1 MTQEKEEWR
10 TLDIWIPTLPRYLH
24 SDGRDTQDTP
34 TCSSDITPHRM
45 EFQQGEYCGDL
56 VEGLP
61 HGLGT
66 MLYRPEDPLNREA
79 YEGEWAGGCQ
89 CGEGSMKFRSGD
101 TYQGSFQ
108 ARTCTADSRAS
119 NEGPHE
125 DS

>member
-1 MTQEKEEWR
+1 MTQEREEWR
-10 TLDIWIPTLPRYLH
+10 TLDICISTLARYLLIYTVTSGAH
-24 SDGRDTQDTP
+24 PPAVVTSAAQA
-34 TCSSDITPHRM
+34 RM
-45 EFQQGEYCGDL
+45 EYQQGEYCGDL

-79 YEGEWAGGCQ
+79 YEGQWAGGCQ

-108 ARTCTADSRAS
+108 VRTLHS
-119 NEGPHE
+119 GQ
-125 DS
+125 

>member
-1 MTQEKEEWR
+1 
-10 TLDIWIPTLPRYLH
+10 
-24 SDGRDTQDTP
+24 
-34 TCSSDITPHRM
+34 M
-45 EFQQGEYCGDL
+45 EYQQGEYCGDL

-79 YEGEWAGGCQ
+79 YEGQWAGGCQ

-108 ARTCTADSRAS
+108 VRTSSMIPGEDTATQSRAS
-119 NEGPHE
+119 NEGPHSTRRFVITE
-125 DS
+125 NGLTRASPG

>member
-1 MTQEKEEWR
+1 MTAETHPPAVVTSAAQA
-10 TLDIWIPTLPRYLH
+10 
-24 SDGRDTQDTP
+24 
-34 TCSSDITPHRM
+34 RM
-45 EFQQGEYCGDL
+45 EYQQGEYCGDL

-79 YEGEWAGGCQ
+79 YEGQWAGGCQ

-108 ARTCTADSRAS
+108 VRTLHS
-119 NEGPHE
+119 GQ
-125 DS
+125 

>member
-1 MTQEKEEWR
+1 MENSR
-10 TLDIWIPTLPRYLH
+10 YLDIYNIH
-24 SDGRDTQDTP
+24 SDGRDTP
-34 TCSSDITPHRM
+34 TYSSDISQTEARM
-45 EFQQGEYCGDL
+45 EYQQGEYCGDL

-79 YEGEWAGGCQ
+79 YEGQWAGGCQ

-108 ARTCTADSRAS
+108 VRTLHS
-119 NEGPHE
+119 GQ
-125 DS
+125 

>member
-1 MTQEKEEWR
+1 
-10 TLDIWIPTLPRYLH
+10 
-24 SDGRDTQDTP
+24 
-34 TCSSDITPHRM
+34 M
-45 EFQQGEYCGDL
+45 EYQQGEYCGDL

-79 YEGEWAGGCQ
+79 YEGQWAGGCQ

-108 ARTCTADSRAS
+108 VWTLHSGQREWPYKGFFWLKVLSHLRHYTLTHRHKIGTPRQRSLDGRVVKL
-119 NEGPHE
+119 HF
-125 DS
+125 